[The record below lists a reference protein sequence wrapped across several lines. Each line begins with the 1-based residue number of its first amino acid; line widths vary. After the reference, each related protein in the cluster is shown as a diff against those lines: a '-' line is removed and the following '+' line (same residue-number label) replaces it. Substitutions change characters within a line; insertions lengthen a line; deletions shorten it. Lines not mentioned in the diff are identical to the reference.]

1 MQLEVVAAGYN
12 DSPGWGRHYQR
23 VQIRTIEELLDGRGF
38 DYPPAN
44 ITFAKAGRETAPQG
58 TQGELL

>member
-1 MQLEVVAAGYN
+1 
-12 DSPGWGRHYQR
+12 
-23 VQIRTIEELLDGRGF
+23 VQIRTIEELLAGKGF

-44 ITFAKAGRETAPQG
+44 ITFNKANRENTPQG